1 MPSLVLTLIGDDRP
15 GVVGRLAEVVAE
27 HQGNW
32 LESRM
37 AHLGGQFAG
46 ILRVE
51 VDDRH
56 AQSLLAALKA
66 LAAEDLKLVVEET
79 EIAASVEGFLIAS
92 LAIVGSDRPGIVAEI
107 SRELAAE
114 RVNVEELVTECR
126 SAPMS
131 GEPIFH
137 AVGRLRLPR
146 DLPLER
152 LRENLEQ
159 IGHDLLVEIS
169 LGLADDEP

>member
-15 GVVGRLAEVVAE
+15 GVVGRLAEVVAQ
-27 HQGNW
+27 HHGNW

-51 VDDRH
+51 VDERH
-56 AQSLLAALKA
+56 APSLLSALKA
-66 LAAEDLKLVVEET
+66 LASEDLKLVVEET
-79 EIAASVEGFLIAS
+79 EAASSEDGFLIAS
-92 LAIVGSDRPGIVAEI
+92 LEIVGSDRPGIVAEI

-131 GEPIFH
+131 GESIFH
-137 AVGRLRLPR
+137 AAGRLRLPS

-152 LRENLEQ
+152 LRQNLER

-169 LGLADDEP
+169 LGVADDER

>member
-1 MPSLVLTLIGDDRP
+1 MSSLVLTLIGEDRP
-15 GVVGRLAEVVAE
+15 GVVGRLAEVVAQ
-27 HQGNW
+27 HHGNW

-51 VDDRH
+51 VEEQH
-56 AQSLLAALKA
+56 AAALLAALKA
-66 LAAEDLKLVVEET
+66 LAAEELKLVVEQTDTSPRE
-79 EIAASVEGFLIAS
+79 EGYLIAT
-92 LAIVGSDRPGIVAEI
+92 LEIVGNDRPGIVAEI
-107 SRELAAE
+107 SRELARE
-114 RVNVEELVTECR
+114 RVNVEDFVTECG

-131 GEPIFH
+131 GGSIFR
-137 AVGRLRLPR
+137 ASGRLRLPG

-152 LRENLEQ
+152 LRENLER

-169 LGLADDEP
+169 LAVAEER